1 MSRDARYKRYSDFS
15 HRHILTAVC
24 RLNTQQLPL
33 FTLSQLLSI
42 STMKAIFLLLSLVT
56 LTSGT
61 AFNPESSF
69 NQIKNTVLTN
79 SNDREEWLSRK
90 INYDEL
96 N

>member
-1 MSRDARYKRYSDFS
+1 
-15 HRHILTAVC
+15 
-24 RLNTQQLPL
+24 
-33 FTLSQLLSI
+33 
-42 STMKAIFLLLSLVT
+42 MKAIFLLLSLVT

-61 AFNPESSF
+61 VYSPESSF

-96 N
+96 NLVNLLA